1 MNKPSSRKK
10 SLPIPPPSYAPLPR
24 RRSCLSAN
32 AIPLRSNS
40 NRSSGAAPDLL
51 QSTGGRHFQAPRTRL
66 SMFSEDEEGDDAF
79 LTADAD
85 SSESNETPTDSET
98 DSETDQINSRIDN
111 RARLN
116 QNRISNGNGLN
127 KYVVVDIENELPMQV
142 SRIL

>member
-1 MNKPSSRKK
+1 
-10 SLPIPPPSYAPLPR
+10 
-24 RRSCLSAN
+24 
-32 AIPLRSNS
+32 
-40 NRSSGAAPDLL
+40 
-51 QSTGGRHFQAPRTRL
+51 
-66 SMFSEDEEGDDAF
+66 MFSEDEEGDDAF

-98 DSETDQINSRIDN
+98 DNETDQINSRIDN